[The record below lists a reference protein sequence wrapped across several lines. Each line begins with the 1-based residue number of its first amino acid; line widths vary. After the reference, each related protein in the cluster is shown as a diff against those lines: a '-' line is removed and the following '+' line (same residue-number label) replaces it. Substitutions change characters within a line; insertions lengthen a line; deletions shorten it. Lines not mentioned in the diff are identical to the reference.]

1 MREDFLCI
9 SSSLSKLRI
18 VYPIALMPFLP
29 GVCCWHQVGA
39 QLPRS
44 LQCAAPKE
52 KTPPQDELTL
62 RLDCPLHSAQQAL
75 CAHHPIICLY
85 VDMQLCLN
93 SVAAI

>member
-1 MREDFLCI
+1 MYYNNVVHVFF
-9 SSSLSKLRI
+9 S
-18 VYPIALMPFLP
+18 P
-29 GVCCWHQVGA
+29 GVCHQVGA

-93 SVAAI
+93 SVAAILQFE